1 MKAIIHHLIRSR
13 VLPCAVAWGVCLAA
27 PAEAAPKEASAPGQ
41 TNQCIRQ
48 TTVAE
53 LNSCEG
59 SRTGVGLKK
68 SGLGDS
74 MVRPAVTKGVAKKS
88 GMTAPSIEL
97 DAATRSNRAGAEA
110 RAYSLLQR
118 EVTVLQRLAQ
128 NTSSTD
134 PKRPKVLLRL
144 ASTYFEMQQ
153 ALSGRVRELDE
164 PIHEARSTNNRA
176 KANSLR
182 QEQKKR
188 ESQLESVRR
197 ETVATYA
204 TLVRDHSDF
213 SQMDE
218 VLFSL
223 AFGLEEVGEF
233 DQARKVYRQLI
244 ERFENSLFV
253 PHAWLSFAEY
263 FFNNGEMASA
273 IAFYEKVTAIPPA
286 RNPVYG
292 YALYKSAW
300 AHYNA
305 DDFKKSLARFIDVVE
320 FARRDAKGKDSKHLA
335 KQSLREMVVPYSR
348 VGNPSASYQFFRRF
362 AANDEEANELQERLA
377 EVYLDTGRWEE
388 ATSTYRNLIARN
400 PKAGRVCVWQSRVS
414 QIAMS
419 SRSKQDQFIELRRL
433 IDLVDAFEKRNLP
446 KEYVAE
452 CRTESA
458 TILIS
463 LATSW
468 HRETVGGDGQ
478 PGTNDKATMTF
489 AARLYDMLV
498 ERYPNLDQMQ
508 FPAIDKRDWPTR
520 YRVAYYRAELLWKM
534 EDWEQCGP
542 AFDRVVELNPQ
553 GEYTEASAYAAVLCY
568 NNLYQSEYLARER
581 TLRPDAKKARG
592 KAASS
597 DEANIAERELTQLES
612 GMLRAFE
619 RYICF
624 IPDSKDLATIKYRRA
639 RIYYEANRFEEA
651 AALFRDVVDNHGNS
665 ELAVYAANLYL
676 DSLNMLGVRE
686 PAREE
691 ACLGTLVASMDPLWS
706 GFCEATQ
713 ERSANAELCD
723 IVEQLRCD
731 VVRKRAESF
740 QAKKEFKRAAATYV
754 TLFRKYQSCGGL
766 DEVLYNAAINFEAAR
781 LLGRAI
787 QVRKVLI
794 ERFKDSPLAKK
805 AVYLI
810 GANFHAMAFY
820 EEAAKYYEQFASRY
834 PGEDGSKCTDK
845 EIADNACPVAQDALK
860 NAVFFRLGLAQE
872 EEATQ
877 AALMYEKFFQRRD
890 PAQSAKVTFALG
902 SLYEKPGTWFKAVD
916 HYSKWLRKHR
926 RSAYPH
932 QLIQA
937 NMEIA
942 RAYWARD
949 QQSKAGPY
957 LNEVVSLWKRGAEN
971 SIKRLRLPKEDKEL
985 FVAQARDAVSEALFL
1000 KAESSYEKF
1009 RKIAF
1014 PTFRGGRSINDVNKW
1029 TKKAFMPWVKRKAS
1043 TLKNAEAE
1051 YGQIS
1056 PLDVP
1061 AWMIAAATRTGEM
1074 YRSFVDEFRDAP
1086 IPREVEADPELFDI
1100 YVGALDRES
1109 EPFKKTAES
1118 RFGYCLELSKKE
1130 RWFNQ
1135 WSRQCEAELN
1145 RLNPREY
1152 PLAAELRGTEYVEH
1166 VSVGAP
1172 RAATLSIAGD
1182 GDAMFEG
1189 K

>member
-1 MKAIIHHLIRSR
+1 MQPKIQGILKVLI
-13 VLPCAVAWGVCLAA
+13 VPCAATAA
-27 PAEAAPKEASAPGQ
+27 VLWTLPVEAAPKGANTSAP

-48 TTVAE
+48 ETVAS
-53 LNSCEG
+53 LNSCDA

-68 SGLGDS
+68 SGLGES
-74 MVRPAVTKGVAKKS
+74 MVRPAVTQSGSKKS

-97 DAATRSNRAGAEA
+97 DAASRMNRAGGQA

-118 EVTVLQRLAQ
+118 EVAVLQRLSQ
-128 NTSSTD
+128 NTPVKD

-153 ALSGRVRELDE
+153 ALSARVRELDD
-164 PIHEARSTNNRA
+164 PIYEAQRAKNSA
-176 KANSLR
+176 KANSLK

-188 ESQLESVRR
+188 EGQLEAVRR
-197 ETVATYA
+197 ETVKTYA

-244 ERFENSLFV
+244 ERFENSPFI

-263 FFNNGEMASA
+263 FFNNGEMTSA
-273 IAFYEKVTAIPPA
+273 ITFYEKVTAIPPA

-300 AHYNA
+300 AYYNA
-305 DDFKKSLARFIDVVE
+305 DNFKKSLARFVDVVE
-320 FARRDAKGKDSKHLA
+320 FARRDAKGKESKHLA
-335 KQSLREMVVPYSR
+335 KQALREMVVPYSR
-348 VGNPSASYQFFRRF
+348 VGNPSASYEFFRRF
-362 AANDEEANELQERLA
+362 AANDAEANELQERLA
-377 EVYLDTGRWEE
+377 EVYFDTGRWDE
-388 ATSTYRNLIARN
+388 ATVTYRNLIARN
-400 PKAGRVCVWQSRVS
+400 PQNGRVCVWQSRIS

-419 SRSKQDQFIELRRL
+419 SRSKQDQLVELRRL
-433 IDLVDAFEKRNLP
+433 IDLVDTFDKRSLP

-478 PGTNDKATMTF
+478 PGTNDKTTMTY
-489 AARLYDMLV
+489 AARLYDLLV
-498 ERYPNLDQMQ
+498 ERYPNLDQME

-542 AFDRVVELNPQ
+542 AFDRVVELNPK
-553 GEYTEASAYAAVLCY
+553 GEYTEPSAYAAVLCY
-568 NNLYQSEYLARER
+568 NNLYQTEYLARER
-581 TLRPDAKKARG
+581 ALRPDAKKGGG
-592 KAASS
+592 KASAAS
-597 DEANIAERELTQLES
+597 EASIAERELTPLES

-651 AALFRDVVDNHGNS
+651 AALFRDVVDNHRNS

-686 PAREE
+686 PARED
-691 ACLGTLVASMDPLWS
+691 ACLGTLVAAMDPLWS
-706 GFCEATQ
+706 GFCEVPQ
-713 ERSANAELCD
+713 ERSANGELCD
-723 IVEQLRCD
+723 VVEQLRCD

-740 QAKKEFKRAAATYV
+740 EAKKEFKRAAATYV
-754 TLFRKYQSCGGL
+754 TLFRSYQSCGRL

-794 ERFKDSPLAKK
+794 DRYKDSPLAKK

-834 PGEDGSKCTDK
+834 PGEDGSKCTEK

-877 AALMYEKFFQRRD
+877 AAMMFEKFYQRQD

-902 SLYEKPGTWFKAVD
+902 ALYEKPGTWFKAVD
-916 HYSKWLRKHR
+916 HYAKWIRTHR

-942 RAYWARD
+942 RAYWVRE
-949 QQSKAGPY
+949 QQSKAVPY
-957 LNEVVSLWKRGAEN
+957 LNEVVSLWKRGAEK
-971 SIKRLRLPKEDKEL
+971 SIQRLRLPEEDKAL

-1000 KAESSYEKF
+1000 KAESAYERF
-1009 RKIAF
+1009 RSIRF
-1014 PTFRGGRSINDVNKW
+1014 PSFKGGRSIADVNQW
-1029 TKKAFMPWVKRKAS
+1029 TQKSFMPWVKRKAS
-1043 TLKNAEAE
+1043 TLKDAEAE
-1051 YGQIS
+1051 YGKIP

-1118 RFGYCLELSKKE
+1118 RFAYCLELSKKE
-1130 RWFNQ
+1130 RWFNK

-1152 PLAAELRGTEYVEH
+1152 PMAAELRGTEYAEH
-1166 VSVGAP
+1166 VSAGEP

-1182 GDAMFEG
+1182 SDAMFED